1 MEDGRMTGARAHSS
15 MPLTRCLPRKPV
27 AQTSMPLSRRLPR
40 KTAASHS
47 DMPLTRRLPRKP
59 AASQSSM
66 PLTRRLP
73 RKRRARIAASSPS
86 PPTLAASACQPAP
99 APPTSDNIP
108 GWQWSDEQVLETVN
122 AVRAGRSLQPESWPG
137 GARVAVLL
145 SFDVDNE
152 TVNGLRYGDA
162 TVGSLSKGQFG
173 ARVALPRVVDLLDR
187 EGIPASFFIPAV
199 SLVLDPSQIGVIQ
212 AAGHHEF
219 AIHGW
224 IHELNSS
231 LEADVERALLE
242 RAVDYMT
249 EVTGTRPLG
258 YRAPSWNFSPN
269 TLDILRE
276 MGFLY
281 DSSLMADDRPYEI
294 DAHGEPTG
302 MIELPVEWIL
312 DDAPLFN
319 PLGDRYSPP
328 REALQVWKDDFDGA
342 YAEGTMF
349 LLTMH
354 PHVIGH
360 RSRIV
365 VLDELIQYIKGHED
379 VWFGTHLE
387 AAQWVKEQAGM

>member
-1 MEDGRMTGARAHSS
+1 MTRRPAHSR
-15 MPLTRCLPRKPV
+15 MPPTH
-27 AQTSMPLSRRLPR
+27 RLPR
-40 KTAASHS
+40 LPAPAHS
-47 DMPLTRRLPRKP
+47 RMPPTHRLPRLP
-59 AASQSSM
+59 APAHSRM
-66 PLTRRLP
+66 PPTHRLP
-73 RKRRARIAASSPS
+73 RRPGAPA
-86 PPTLAASACQPAP
+86 LAALAAVAGLTAACQPAP
-99 APPTSDNIP
+99 DPPASANVP
-108 GWQWSDEQVLETVN
+108 GWQWTDEQVMETVN

-152 TVNGLRYGDA
+152 TVLGLRYGDA
-162 TVGSLSKGQFG
+162 TVGSLSQGQFG
-173 ARVALPRVVDLLDR
+173 ARVALPRIVDLLDR

-199 SLVLDPSQIGVIQ
+199 SLVLDPSQADIIQ

-231 LEADVERALLE
+231 LEADVERALLQ

-249 EVTGTRPLG
+249 EVTGVRPLG

-269 TLDILRE
+269 TLGIIRD

-294 DAHGEPTG
+294 NANGEPTG

-319 PLGDRYSPP
+319 PLGTRYSPP
-328 REALQVWKDDFDGA
+328 RDVLQVWKDDFDGA

-365 VLDELIQYIKGHED
+365 VLEELIEYIKGHED
-379 VWFGTHLE
+379 VWFGTHLA
-387 AAQWVKEQAGM
+387 AAQWVREQAGM